1 MSAWTTLEAA
11 AASIPDGALL
21 SFGGFQLNRA
31 PMALVMEIVRQRKR
45 RLRVVSVPNALPLD
59 LLTGAGLVAEAEF
72 GFLGFQYEGGFVVAP
87 NVRRAIER
95 GTIAWR
101 ERDVYE
107 IVQGLRA
114 AALGLPFLPA
124 PGAEGSDYAR
134 ANRTPTV
141 RDPGTGEEILVAP
154 AVRPD
159 VTLLHAQEADR
170 EGNLAIDDPYADDL
184 LARASAR
191 VIATVETIVGRIER
205 PTIPGGRVT
214 MLTEVHLGA
223 FPTSCHGHYG
233 WSKAHLGAYLALASE
248 GRTGDYLDRY
258 VGAGRPAFLEAVA
271 RDADRPEVGRD
282 TIGPERAAAVD
293 RLVVGMAR
301 AIDDGDVVTTGVASA
316 LPMLAVALAK
326 ATRARGATY
335 INCVGAV
342 DPPLASAAWSSVDPR
357 LLDGCR
363 DRVTLPQLFD
373 IARRGGIDLMYF
385 GAAQVDAE
393 GRLNL
398 TCIGDYARPKVKL
411 PGPAGSSA
419 MRPFVRKVVVLLS
432 RHSTQSLVPRVDFAT
447 SVPSQMNAATTVVT
461 DLAILRLQ
469 GGRLRLVSRHAGVAP
484 EALQAATG
492 FPLEGDLKATT
503 AEPTGEER
511 EALHRLDPE
520 GIRHRLA

>member
-11 AASIPDGALL
+11 VASIPDGALL
-21 SFGGFQLNRA
+21 GLGGFQLNRA
-31 PMALVMEIVRQRKR
+31 PMALVMEIVRQGKR

-72 GFLGFQYEGGFVVAP
+72 GFLGFQYEGGFAVAP
-87 NVRRAIER
+87 NVRRAVER
-95 GTIAWR
+95 GTIAWK

-124 PGAEGSDYAR
+124 PGAEGSGYAR

-141 RDPGTGEEILVAP
+141 KDPATGEEMLVAP
-154 AVRPD
+154 ALRPE

-170 EGNLAIDDPYADDL
+170 EGNLAIADPYADDL
-184 LARASAR
+184 LARASGR
-191 VIATVETIVGRIER
+191 VIATVERIVERIER
-205 PTIPGGRVT
+205 PTIPAGRVT
-214 MLTEVHLGA
+214 ALTEAPLGA

-233 WSKAHLGAYLALASE
+233 WSKAHLTTYLALASE
-248 GRTGDYLDRY
+248 GRTGDYVDRY
-258 VGAGRPAFLEAVA
+258 LRAGRPAFLEAIA
-271 RDADRPEVGRD
+271 READGPEAGRE
-282 TIGPERAAAVD
+282 TSGPERLAAVD
-293 RLVVGMAR
+293 RLVIGMAR
-301 AIDDGDVVTTGVASA
+301 AIEDGDVVTTGVASA

-326 ATRARGATY
+326 ATRAPRAIY

-342 DPPLASAAWSSVDPR
+342 DPPLAAAAWSSVDPR

-363 DRVTLPQLFD
+363 DRVALPELFD
-373 IARRGGIDLMYF
+373 IARQGRIDLMYF
-385 GAAQVDAE
+385 GAAQADAE
-393 GRLNL
+393 GCLNL

-419 MRPFVRKVVVLLS
+419 MRPFVRKVVVLLP
-432 RHSTQSLVPRVDFAT
+432 RHSTKTLVPRVDFAT
-447 SVPSQMNAATTVVT
+447 SVPSRRNEATIVVT

-469 GGRLRLVSRHAGVAP
+469 GGRLRLVSRHPGITP
-484 EALQAATG
+484 EALGAATG
-492 FPLEGDLKATT
+492 FRLEGDRETTT
-503 AEPTGEER
+503 AEPTDAER
-511 EALHRLDPE
+511 EALRRLDPG